1 MRRLLIFMIGLFL
14 LITLSIGSY
23 KKLNSSH
30 YQSILL
36 YDFNNGTDFFNLEV
50 SKFDDN
56 FPTLTATSLPLKY
69 LKARYYL
76 KIDSIETA
84 KNLLYKS
91 IDDNPYIGAPQ
102 ALLANLYLTENKIDS
117 ALFYSKEAFYSL
129 SDNNQHRDVYF
140 RVLKEIN
147 DSISLDSAFVKIK
160 DYNNESHWYD
170 YILTRNDIN
179 QKPSKY
185 LLNLLDEI
193 PSRFAQTDTLKTNGI
208 KRFIEI
214 GSSRYTSAL
223 ANSELGKIE
232 FERNNFSDAVR
243 FYEIAIS
250 LDDKQHVY
258 FENAAISYD
267 NIKNYSKAEEY
278 FNKVIYDFKTIDGK
292 SEFFKGLMLI
302 KNDNITTGCDYL
314 AKSTRKDYVGA
325 TSGIR
330 AENVYNQLCKN

>member
-1 MRRLLIFMIGLFL
+1 MIGMFM
-14 LITLSIGSY
+14 LIILSIGSY

-36 YDFNNGTDFFNLEV
+36 YDFNNGTDLFKLED

-76 KIDSIETA
+76 QIDSIETA
-84 KNLLYKS
+84 KKLLYKS
-91 IDDNPYIGAPQ
+91 IEENPYIAAPQ
-102 ALLANLYLTENKIDS
+102 ALLADLYLIENEIDS
-117 ALFYSKEAFYSL
+117 ALLYSKEAFYSL
-129 SDNNQHRDVYF
+129 SNNNRHRDVYF
-140 RVLKEIN
+140 RALREIN

-160 DYNNESHWYD
+160 DYNNENHWYD

-193 PSRFAQTDTLKTNGI
+193 PARFPQTDTLKTNGI

-223 ANSELGKIE
+223 ANSEFARIE
-232 FERNNFSDAVR
+232 FERNN
-243 FYEIAIS
+243 S
-250 LDDKQHVY
+250 L
-258 FENAAISYD
+258 
-267 NIKNYSKAEEY
+267 
-278 FNKVIYDFKTIDGK
+278 
-292 SEFFKGLMLI
+292 M
-302 KNDNITTGCDYL
+302 
-314 AKSTRKDYVGA
+314 R
-325 TSGIR
+325 
-330 AENVYNQLCKN
+330 